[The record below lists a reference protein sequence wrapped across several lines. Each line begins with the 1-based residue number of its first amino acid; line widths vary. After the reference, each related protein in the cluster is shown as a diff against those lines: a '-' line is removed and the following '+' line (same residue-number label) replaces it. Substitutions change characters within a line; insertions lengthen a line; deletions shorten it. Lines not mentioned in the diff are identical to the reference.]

1 MFVFFLIYRIQYATN
16 TALWIGVTNFH
27 NTQIAC
33 TCVVFME
40 MLGQD
45 TCLLRTYLQVGNEIL
60 SDLNSNLTGTVDK
73 GKEMGQKNEIGN
85 FTSTF

>member
-1 MFVFFLIYRIQYATN
+1 
-16 TALWIGVTNFH
+16 
-27 NTQIAC
+27 
-33 TCVVFME
+33 ME

-85 FTSTF
+85 FTLTF